1 MKEEG
6 SSGNGAHSHRPGI
19 GKRVEHI
26 ESSAQQMWNE
36 ARGAVM
42 DITQSLD
49 LRGRVQRH
57 PYALLAAAAG
67 IGYVLG
73 GGLFTGLTG
82 KLIRIGVR
90 LAALP
95 FVKEELFNI
104 AEGALATFVDRGNT
118 SQDSSRETK
127 GA

>member
-1 MKEEG
+1 MDQEG
-6 SSGNGAHSHRPGI
+6 TSGNGAHQHRPRI
-19 GKRVEHI
+19 GERVEHI

-36 ARGAVM
+36 ARGAVT
-42 DITQSLD
+42 DITQTLD
-49 LRGRVQRH
+49 IGGRVQRH
-57 PYALLAAAAG
+57 PYAMLAAAAG

-82 KLIRIGVR
+82 KLLRIGVR

-95 FVKEELFNI
+95 FVKEELFNL
-104 AEGALATFVDRGNT
+104 AEGALATFAQRAD
-118 SQDSSRETK
+118 DSKGSARESA